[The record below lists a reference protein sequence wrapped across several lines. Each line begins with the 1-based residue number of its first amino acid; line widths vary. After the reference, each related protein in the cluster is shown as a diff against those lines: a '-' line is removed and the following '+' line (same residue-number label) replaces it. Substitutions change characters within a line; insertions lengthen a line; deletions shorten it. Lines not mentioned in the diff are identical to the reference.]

1 MVGYDLEMLRPTL
14 THVGMRS
21 KQDTYT
27 WQTGKVVDFD
37 EDGKQHQIGFNS
49 GQILWFNLHKKMFV
63 LLPKK
68 SEAAIEAVE
77 VDHATGEVV
86 DRATGANRVDD
97 DDIFTDEEDEMNE
110 GLEEGMEGQ
119 QEGV

>member
-49 GQILWFNLHKKMFV
+49 GQILWFNLNKKMFV
-63 LLPKK
+63 RQLLVRSLTVFGYVGALQLKQRN
-68 SEAAIEAVE
+68 S
-77 VDHATGEVV
+77 VV
-86 DRATGANRVDD
+86 RIAGSITLKLVA
-97 DDIFTDEEDEMNE
+97 
-110 GLEEGMEGQ
+110 
-119 QEGV
+119 